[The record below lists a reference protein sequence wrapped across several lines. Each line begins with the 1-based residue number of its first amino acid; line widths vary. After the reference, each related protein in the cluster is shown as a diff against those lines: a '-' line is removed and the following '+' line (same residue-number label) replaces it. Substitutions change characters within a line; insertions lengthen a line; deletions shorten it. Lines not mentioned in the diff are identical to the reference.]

1 MDYPFPGMKVFV
13 ESDGQLLEYLDTNG
27 NIQTVKSKYVAV
39 SNYEYEVKKNEEK
52 RVISILKPELVGAVE
67 ADIRDIMKY
76 GRSSQFV
83 DSSTKR
89 AYNPRS
95 NR

>member
-1 MDYPFPGMKVFV
+1 MKRK
-13 ESDGQLLEYLDTNG
+13 ELYL
-27 NIQTVKSKYVAV
+27 
-39 SNYEYEVKKNEEK
+39 
-52 RVISILKPELVGAVE
+52 ILKPELVGAVE
-67 ADIRDIMKY
+67 ADMRDIMKY